1 MVMLKHINISGKID
15 SVEKSEI
22 NLNNLIEQ
30 YKQECSDT
38 IKKGI
43 YCAAYDLIKRCRYKS
58 LLDKKVEMESR
69 KISWFGR
76 LRKLD
81 KLQAVELENISLQM
95 QNIEITEPSSKDKY
109 SIHDTLADLRVFSIS
124 ELGGQKTP
132 EMINFESMVKRF
144 FEVDEQ
150 IINDLAYRKLHAH
163 PVVIESTKKKEK
175 TSHKISRLSERNI
188 ELKNNISKN
197 NNWRNSNKSYE
208 SRQTVNTQITKAF
221 RTIEQTSSLQ
231 NDNKKDRQTDNS
243 MELD

>member
-1 MVMLKHINISGKID
+1 MLKHINISGKVD
-15 SVEKSEI
+15 SVEKSVI

-43 YCAAYDLIKRCRYKS
+43 DCAAYDLIKRCRYKS
-58 LLDKKVEMESR
+58 LLDKKSEIESR

-81 KLQAVELENISLQM
+81 KLQAVELENIHLQM
-95 QNIEITEPSSKDKY
+95 QDLEITEHSSKDRY
-109 SIHDTLADLRVFSIS
+109 SIHDTLADLRAFSIS

-132 EMINFESMVKRF
+132 EMTDFETMVKRF
-144 FEVDEQ
+144 FKVDEQ
-150 IINDLAYRKLHAH
+150 TINNLAYRKAHAH
-163 PVVIESTKKKEK
+163 PMVVESTKKKEK
-175 TSHKISRLSERNI
+175 TSHKISRLSEKNR
-188 ELKNNISKN
+188 ELQNNISRN

-221 RTIEQTSSLQ
+221 RTIEQTSSLP
-231 NDNKKDRQTDNS
+231 NSNKEDRQADNS
-243 MELD
+243 IELS